1 MANSNHFAHSFG
13 SRVECGVLYET
24 TDETRRLEL
33 TYRQA
38 NQTVI
43 RMTQVAAV
51 KPHITGEESHRSDMV
66 QERDDL
72 IILYPL
78 SADFVTNL
86 ANPDP
91 PATQELP
98 LAVREVLVQNV
109 HAVTGSETSFG
120 A

>member
-1 MANSNHFAHSFG
+1 MANSTHLAHSFG
-13 SRVECGVLYET
+13 SRVECRMFQET
-24 TDETRRLEL
+24 TNKTRRLEL
-33 TYRQA
+33 TYGQA

-43 RMTQVAAV
+43 SMTKVAAV
-51 KPHITGEESHRSDMV
+51 ETHITGEESHRSDMV
-66 QERDDL
+66 QEWDDL
-72 IILYPL
+72 IVLDPL